1 MISRVT
7 YQGDLRTE
15 AVHIQSGDVIV
26 TDAPIDNNGKGE
38 AFAPSDLVATSVA
51 SCMLTIM
58 GIVAKRDNINIDG
71 TTAEVEKTMSRSPRM
86 IESITIKLF
95 FKSKLS
101 DKEKKKL
108 ERAAKTCPVEA
119 SLNEKIKKII
129 KDKLEKKFDN
139 IMDNLLN

>member
-1 MISRVT
+1 MCIRDS
-7 YQGDLRTE
+7 LRTE
-15 AVHIQSGDVIV
+15 AVHIKSGDVIV

-71 TTAEVEKTMSRSPRM
+71 TTAEVEKTMSSSPRM

-119 SLNEKIKKII
+119 SLNEKIKK
-129 KDKLEKKFDN
+129 KVEFFFHN
-139 IMDNLLN
+139 

>member
-15 AVHIQSGDVIV
+15 AVHILSGDVIV

-71 TTAEVEKTMSRSPRM
+71 TTAEVEKTMSSSPRM

-108 ERAAKTCPVEA
+108 ERAANTCPVEA
-119 SLNEKIKKII
+119 SLNEKIKK
-129 KDKLEKKFDN
+129 KVEFFFHN
-139 IMDNLLN
+139 

>member
-15 AVHIQSGDVIV
+15 AAHIQSGDVII
-26 TDAPIDNNGKGE
+26 TDAPIDNNGKGD

-71 TTAEVEKTMSRSPRM
+71 TTAEVEKTMSSSPRM

-119 SLNEKIKKII
+119 SLNEKIKK
-129 KDKLEKKFDN
+129 KVEFFFHN
-139 IMDNLLN
+139 

>member
-15 AVHIQSGDVIV
+15 AVHIQSGNVIV
-26 TDAPIDNNGKGE
+26 TDAPIDNNGKGD

-71 TTAEVEKTMSRSPRM
+71 TTAEVEKTMSSSPRM

-108 ERAAKTCPVEA
+108 ERASKTCPVEA
-119 SLNEKIKKII
+119 SLNEKIKK
-129 KDKLEKKFDN
+129 KVEFFFHN
-139 IMDNLLN
+139 

>member
-15 AVHIQSGDVIV
+15 AVHIKSGDVIV
-26 TDAPIDNNGKGE
+26 TDAPIDNNGKGD

-58 GIVAKRDNINIDG
+58 GIVAKRDNINIVG
-71 TTAEVEKTMSRSPRM
+71 TTAEVEKTMSSSPRM

-119 SLNEKIKKII
+119 SLNEKIKK
-129 KDKLEKKFDN
+129 KVEFFFHN
-139 IMDNLLN
+139 

>member
-71 TTAEVEKTMSRSPRM
+71 TTAEVEKTMSSGPRM

-95 FKSKLS
+95 FKLKLS

-119 SLNEKIKKII
+119 SLNEKIKK
-129 KDKLEKKFDN
+129 KVEFFFHN
-139 IMDNLLN
+139 

>member
-15 AVHIQSGDVIV
+15 AVHIQSGNVIV
-26 TDAPIDNNGKGE
+26 TDAPIDNNGKGD

-71 TTAEVEKTMSRSPRM
+71 TTAEVEKTMSSSPRM

-108 ERAAKTCPVEA
+108 ERAANTCPVEA
-119 SLNEKIKKII
+119 SLNEKIKK
-129 KDKLEKKFDN
+129 KVEFFFHN
-139 IMDNLLN
+139 